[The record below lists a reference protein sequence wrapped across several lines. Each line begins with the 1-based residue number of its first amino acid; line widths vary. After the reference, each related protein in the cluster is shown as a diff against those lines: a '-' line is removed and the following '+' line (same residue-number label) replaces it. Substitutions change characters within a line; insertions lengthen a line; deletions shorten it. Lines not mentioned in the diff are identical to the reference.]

1 MGSSRGSEER
11 MRDVEEDVV
20 EVEDDNGKARWE
32 GRVTKGIGGACD
44 MRVT

>member
-1 MGSSRGSEER
+1 

-20 EVEDDNGKARWE
+20 EVEDDNGKACWE

>member
-20 EVEDDNGKARWE
+20 EVEDDNGKAGWE

-44 MRVT
+44 MRMT

>member
-20 EVEDDNGKARWE
+20 EVEDDDGKAGWE
-32 GRVTKGIGGACD
+32 GRMTKGIGGACD